1 MSAPDPSELG
11 ARAAALAARDLPLAL
26 AVLREAIR
34 IPDDFVGRRP
44 EDGGDP
50 DCGIRNHEGPRLEYL
65 RRAVVEMGAAADAR
79 EVEIDDFGNLVWS
92 LEDRADGVPRAAKR
106 VVVFDGHAD
115 TVRALRETWLG
126 ALGGGIDPYR
136 GLSDPARVD
145 WAALERELGGLPP
158 GAGRADLLF
167 GRGSA
172 DQLGGVAA
180 QMLAM
185 RLLRELVPAGALRG
199 VIVRS
204 YVTAAEEEN
213 EGGGPAW
220 MARHEWP
227 GAEPERLPDCVVL
240 TEPSGHLEH
249 GPLRICRGQRGR
261 MQIEVT
267 VTGKP
272 AHGSMPHLGLNP
284 LEYGGAI
291 LAEAAARAARGEGFL
306 GHALVG
312 PGTRTATWAA
322 LETPSDCAVPSRFV
336 FRLDRRLT
344 IGETPEQGLAE
355 VESLESVRA
364 ARAAGLRVEP
374 RVPSYVAPT
383 WRGVVPGN
391 RMVYMGW
398 VTPEDHPGMRAA
410 VAAYRDTV
418 GRRAAAYQGG
428 RLRAEPLLDSWRFS
442 TDGVGYAVAAEDRAV
457 AVPERKG
464 WVVSGAVRHPA
475 IVGFGPGV
483 EQHAH
488 TTGECVDTREVELTA
503 AFLARF
509 PSAFVDAAGL

>member
-1 MSAPDPSELG
+1 MSGAPAPDLG
-11 ARAAALAARDLPLAL
+11 ARAAALAERDLPLAL

-34 IPDDFVGRRP
+34 VPADSVDRAP
-44 EDGGDP
+44 AEGGDP

-65 RRAVVEMGAAADAR
+65 RRAAVELGATDPAGDP
-79 EVEIDDFGNLVWS
+79 EIDAFGNLVWS
-92 LEDRADGVPRAAKR
+92 LEDLRDGIPRADKR
-106 VVVFDGHAD
+106 VVVLDGHAD
-115 TVRALRETWLG
+115 TVRALRGAWRE
-126 ALGGGIDPYR
+126 ALGGGLDPYL
-136 GLSDPARVD
+136 GLTDPARVD

-158 GAGRADLLF
+158 GAGREHLIF

-185 RLLRELVPAGALRG
+185 RILRELAPAGALRG

-204 YVTAAEEEN
+204 HITAAEEEN

-220 MARHEWP
+220 IARREWGG
-227 GAEPERLPDCVVL
+227 GAAERLPDCVVL
-240 TEPSGHLEH
+240 TEPSGHLER
-249 GPLRICRGQRGR
+249 GPLRLCRGQRGR

-267 VTGKP
+267 VSGKP

-284 LEYGGAI
+284 LEHGGAI

-306 GHALVG
+306 GHDLVG
-312 PGTRTATWAA
+312 PGTRTATWAG

-344 IGETPEQGLAE
+344 VGETPEQGLAE
-355 VESLESVRA
+355 VEALESVRA
-364 ARAAGLRVEP
+364 ARTAGLRVEL
-374 RVPSYVAPT
+374 RVPTYEEPT

-398 VTPEDHPGMRAA
+398 VTPEEHPAMRAA

-418 GRRAAAYQGG
+418 GRRAAGYEGG

-442 TDGVGYAVAAEDRAV
+442 TDGVGYAVPADGSAP
-457 AVPERKG
+457 AVPESKR

-475 IVGFGPGV
+475 IVGFGPGI

-488 TTGECVDTREVELTA
+488 TTGECVDAREVALVA

-509 PSAFVDAAGL
+509 PGVLAAAPGL